1 VSERHAPLVIR
12 PIEPDDK
19 AGLSAAFERLSD
31 ESRYRRFL
39 SPHARLSNAEL
50 RYFTEVDH
58 RDHEALVAI
67 DPRTRE
73 GVGVARFVR
82 DRVRADSAEV
92 AVAVADDW
100 QGRGIGTELLRRLAD
115 RAREEGVA
123 RFTALAL
130 AGNEPMR
137 HLLDGLGEA
146 RVVDEGQGT
155 VELSVDIPN
164 EGLGPELPGWLRAAA
179 RGALSV
185 PSATAVRVAGVAD
198 AEAIGRLMHDFN
210 SEFDAPTP
218 GPSALAERIRELL
231 PAGETTV
238 LLAGSGPEGL
248 AVLRFRPSLWT
259 RALECYL
266 AELYVVPAERGRGLG
281 RALMQATI
289 ELARSEGADRIEVG
303 TSDDDVA
310 ARALYE
316 SFGFINREGG
326 PDGPVMYF
334 YERDL

>member
-1 VSERHAPLVIR
+1 VTHDHAPLVIR
-12 PIEPDDK
+12 PIQPDDK
-19 AGLSAAFERLSD
+19 EGLSAAFERLSE

-39 SPHARLSNAEL
+39 SPHNRLTKAEL

-58 RDHEALVAI
+58 HDHEALVAI
-67 DPRTRE
+67 DPGTGE

-82 DRVRADSAEV
+82 ARGRGDSAEI
-92 AVAVADDW
+92 AIAVADDW
-100 QGRGIGTELLRRLAD
+100 QGRGLGTELLRRLAD

-137 HLLDGLGEA
+137 HLLEGLGAA
-146 RVVDEGQGT
+146 RVVDAGQGA
-155 VELSVDIPN
+155 VELSVDLPN
-164 EGLGPELPGWLRAAA
+164 EGVGVELPGWLRAAA

-185 PSATAVRVAGVAD
+185 PSATAVRVAGVDDAD
-198 AEAIGRLMHDFN
+198 AIGRLMHDFN

-218 GPSALAERIRELL
+218 GASALAERIRELL
-231 PAGETTV
+231 PADEMTV
-238 LLAGSGPEGL
+238 LLAGSGPDGL
-248 AVLRFRPSLWT
+248 AVLRFRPALWT

-281 RALMQATI
+281 RALMQASLD
-289 ELARSEGADRIEVG
+289 LARGAGADRIEVG
-303 TSDDDVA
+303 TGDDDVA